1 MKFRLFSHVIN
12 STLSCILKYVGF
24 FMTMIHKKIIFGL
37 LTFMILVGCGSPTTM
52 LGPVYTLT
60 SSGSALQA
68 GLNYGSNQMITM
80 YTGKT
85 PIENLKKISKIN
97 DVNEKN
103 IQKTTLESEEF
114 YILVENRVKKI
125 NSTLK
130 SSNQ

>member
-1 MKFRLFSHVIN
+1 
-12 STLSCILKYVGF
+12 
-24 FMTMIHKKIIFGL
+24 
-37 LTFMILVGCGSPTTM
+37 
-52 LGPVYTLT
+52 
-60 SSGSALQA
+60 
-68 GLNYGSNQMITM
+68 MITM

-85 PIENLKKISKIN
+85 PIENRKKISKIN